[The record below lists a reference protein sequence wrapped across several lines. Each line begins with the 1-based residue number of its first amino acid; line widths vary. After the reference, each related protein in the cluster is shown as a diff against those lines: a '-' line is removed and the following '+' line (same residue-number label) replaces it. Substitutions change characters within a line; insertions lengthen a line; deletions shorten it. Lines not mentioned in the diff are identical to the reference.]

1 MSPGTLSTDGEMNEG
16 VIKFRCEWTRS
27 PFVVDP
33 GVLDRIR
40 LWRSRLRG
48 VGFLGAC
55 PDGTGFGNLSVRME
69 GGTFLITGSGTG
81 GLPEL
86 DSSHLALVTRCSLEA
101 NLVACRGLTP
111 ASSESMSHAAVYRVR
126 PDVGAVIHFHSE
138 KLWQECRYT
147 LPTTDPS
154 LEYGT
159 PELALGLQQLVRGL
173 DREVVQSV
181 VMGGHKDGLLT
192 FGPDLDGAGGAALE
206 LAGRIRG

>member
-1 MSPGTLSTDGEMNEG
+1 
-16 VIKFRCEWTRS
+16 
-27 PFVVDP
+27 
-33 GVLDRIR
+33 
-40 LWRSRLRG
+40 
-48 VGFLGAC
+48 
-55 PDGTGFGNLSVRME
+55 
-69 GGTFLITGSGTG
+69 
-81 GLPEL
+81 
-86 DSSHLALVTRCSLEA
+86 
-101 NLVACRGLTP
+101 
-111 ASSESMSHAAVYRVR
+111 MSHAAVYRVR